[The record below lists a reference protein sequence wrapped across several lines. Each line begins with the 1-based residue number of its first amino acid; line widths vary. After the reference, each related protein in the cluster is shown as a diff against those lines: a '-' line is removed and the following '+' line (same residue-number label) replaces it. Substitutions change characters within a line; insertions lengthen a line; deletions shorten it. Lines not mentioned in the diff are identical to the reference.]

1 MPLYIEEKR
10 VHSKTAYENHKSMMR
25 SLTELQR
32 LVRGGHPEY
41 KNQVSELKKK
51 IAVNKLLA

>member
-10 VHSKTAYENHKSMMR
+10 VHNKTAYENHKSMMK
-25 SLTELQR
+25 SLTQMQR
-32 LVRGGHPEY
+32 FVRGGHPEY
-41 KNQVSELKKK
+41 KTQISELKKK